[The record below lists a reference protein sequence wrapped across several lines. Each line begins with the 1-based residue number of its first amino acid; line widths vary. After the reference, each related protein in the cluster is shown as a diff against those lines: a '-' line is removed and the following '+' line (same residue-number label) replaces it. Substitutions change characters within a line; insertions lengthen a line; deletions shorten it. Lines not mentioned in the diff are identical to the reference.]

1 MCPPIPW
8 KKVVPRHVVDP
19 LASLPIKLGWINT
32 FTLRNRKISWNNAS
46 CNNGAFGANGVQS
59 GRTSFHTKCFHS
71 GEETTKVLKSV
82 PQVVRRS
89 YSCLYPWSMRAC
101 STTSCLQEQVFVS
114 GCLQKQVFVSGWE
127 NGSQS
132 SPTYGSRSCHLA
144 HYPPRNWHRALD
156 HSDTRLCLFVNLTS
170 WSRYFHTPELYDSR
184 RSHGYKTLS
193 CP

>member
-1 MCPPIPW
+1 MKPKPSVHSCAHQSLGKRSCHLTARQW
-8 KKVVPRHVVDP
+8 RTTLCRHSRHVVDP

-32 FTLRNRKISWNNAS
+32 FTLRNRKISWNNTS

-101 STTSCLQEQVFVS
+101 STTSCLQKQVFVS
-114 GCLQKQVFVSGWE
+114 GCLQKQVFISGWE
-127 NGSQS
+127 MVPKVHRLMEVGHAISH
-132 SPTYGSRSCHLA
+132 TI
-144 HYPPRNWHRALD
+144 HRAIGIALWI
-156 HSDTRLCLFVNLTS
+156 TLTLVFACLST
-170 WSRYFHTPELYDSR
+170 
-184 RSHGYKTLS
+184 
-193 CP
+193 